1 MHGVHPKLDLFGVEV
16 QVEEFPAPLCDRC
29 GVPKWLNK
37 RISYAGPP
45 YSQVRL
51 GVNPE
56 INAVSSLLIG
66 VVATGVIGVC
76 LAQQRRRTPL

>member
-51 GVNPE
+51 GF
-56 INAVSSLLIG
+56 
-66 VVATGVIGVC
+66 VC
-76 LAQQRRRTPL
+76 LTCGSKTKLPDQEPRPLLR

>member
-1 MHGVHPKLDLFGVEV
+1 MEVDVYGAPAKPDLLGVEV

-29 GVPKWLNK
+29 GLPKWLNK

-51 GVNPE
+51 GY
-56 INAVSSLLIG
+56 
-66 VVATGVIGVC
+66 VC
-76 LAQQRRRTPL
+76 LTCGSTTKLPDQQPIPLLR